1 MMHQSYRIRLSVHQP
16 QKRALLSTYHRITFI
31 MKDYKKHFTEGKFW
45 KRLPKIVQQA
55 GMKAVYTAL
64 LLYNAYQRKE
74 TPVWARRI
82 IMGALGYL
90 LMPIDA
96 LPDITPIVG
105 YTDDLGVLGLG
116 LVTVA
121 AYVNDEVRAKS
132 RQQLAQ
138 WFGEVDEAELR
149 DVDEQ
154 L

>member
-1 MMHQSYRIRLSVHQP
+1 MDDPRYRR
-16 QKRALLSTYHRITFI
+16 KFNER
-31 MKDYKKHFTEGKFW
+31 KFW
-45 KRLPKIVQQA
+45 KRLPGLVQRA
-55 GMKAVYTAL
+55 GIKVVYTAL

-105 YTDDLGVLGLG
+105 YTDDLGVLGIG

-121 AYVNDEVRAKS
+121 AYVNAEVRAKS
-132 RQQLAQ
+132 REQLAK
-138 WFGEVDEAELR
+138 WFGDIEDAELK
-149 DVDEQ
+149 DVDDK

>member
-1 MMHQSYRIRLSVHQP
+1 
-16 QKRALLSTYHRITFI
+16 
-31 MKDYKKHFTEGKFW
+31 MKDYRKAFSDHKFW
-45 KRLPKIVQQA
+45 KRFPQLVKQA
-55 GMKAVYTAL
+55 GLKAVYTAL
-64 LLYNAYQRKE
+64 LLYNAYKRKE

-90 LMPIDA
+90 IMPFDA

-121 AYVNDEVRAKS
+121 AYVNDEVRQKS
-132 RQQLAQ
+132 RQQLTQ
-138 WFGEVDEAELR
+138 WFGTDVDEADLEE
-149 DVDEQ
+149 VDKQ

>member
-1 MMHQSYRIRLSVHQP
+1 MDDQDKY
-16 QKRALLSTYHRITFI
+16 
-31 MKDYKKHFTEGKFW
+31 GKQFSERRFW
-45 KRLPKIVQQA
+45 KRLPKLVQRA
-55 GMKAVYTAL
+55 GIKVAYTAL

-105 YTDDLGVLGLG
+105 YTDDIGVLGIG

-121 AYVNDEVRAKS
+121 AYVNDEVRTKS
-132 RQQLAQ
+132 RTQLSK
-138 WFGEVDEAELR
+138 WFGEVDDAALE